1 MANKVTPAI
10 HIIGQGVIGSLLAST
25 ALRLQFS
32 VQQYIRD
39 KHRFKGRQLDSSTI
53 TVQSLSGQTTH
64 LPQPDSLNTIQLT
77 NEQLSGLVIVPVKA
91 YQVAQVLSQLQGNL
105 APGATLLLLHNGMG
119 SIEVASRLFPTHV
132 IIAGTTT
139 LAGFREGAVI
149 KHTAKGH
156 TQLGIVKNASALL
169 PNPEHIALINHVI
182 PEPTWHDDILIPLF
196 TKLAINCVI
205 NPLTAI
211 HDVKN
216 GELSSLGLLGII
228 KKIVDEVV
236 TVAASQGVLLD
247 SASQFKQ
254 VLAVIFDT
262 RENYSSM
269 HQDIKHGRKSEIE
282 QINGYVV
289 TLGEA
294 NGIDVTG
301 NKSLLQQILAIEK
314 AA

>member
-1 MANKVTPAI
+1 MANKVIPAI
-10 HIIGQGVIGSLLAST
+10 HNIGQGVIGSLLAST
-25 ALRLQFS
+25 ARHLQFS

-39 KHRFKGRQLDSSTI
+39 KPRCKDRQLDSATI

-64 LPQPDSLNTIQLT
+64 LPQPDSLSTIKLT
-77 NEQLSGLVIVPVKA
+77 HEPLSGLVIVPVKA
-91 YQVAQVLSQLQGNL
+91 YQVTQVLSQLQGNL

-119 SIEVASRLFPTHV
+119 SIEVASRLFSTHV

-139 LAGFREGAVI
+139 LAGFREGAVV

-156 TQLGIVKNASALL
+156 TQLGIVKSTSALV
-169 PNPEHIALINHVI
+169 PNPEHIALINQVI
-182 PEPTWHDDILIPLF
+182 PDPTWHDDILIPLF

-205 NPLTAI
+205 NPLTGI

-228 KKIVDEVV
+228 KQIVEEVV
-236 TVAASQGVLLD
+236 AVAASQGVLLD
-247 SASQFKQ
+247 SATQFNQ
-254 VLAVIFDT
+254 VLAVIVDT

-294 NGIDVTG
+294 NGIDVTV

>member
-25 ALRLQFS
+25 ARHLQFS

-39 KHRFKGRQLDSSTI
+39 KPRCKDRQLDSATI

-64 LPQPDSLNTIQLT
+64 LPQPDSLSTIKLAH
-77 NEQLSGLVIVPVKA
+77 EPLSGLVIVPVKA

-105 APGATLLLLHNGMG
+105 APDATLLLLHNGMG
-119 SIEVASRLFPTHV
+119 SIEVASRLFSTHV

-139 LAGFREGAVI
+139 LAGFREGAVV

-156 TQLGIVKNASALL
+156 TQLGIVKSTSALV
-169 PNPEHIALINHVI
+169 PNPEHIALINQVI
-182 PEPTWHDDILIPLF
+182 PDPTWHDDILIPLF

-216 GELSSLGLLGII
+216 GEL
-228 KKIVDEVV
+228 
-236 TVAASQGVLLD
+236 
-247 SASQFKQ
+247 
-254 VLAVIFDT
+254 
-262 RENYSSM
+262 
-269 HQDIKHGRKSEIE
+269 
-282 QINGYVV
+282 
-289 TLGEA
+289 
-294 NGIDVTG
+294 
-301 NKSLLQQILAIEK
+301 
-314 AA
+314 